1 MLDMLIEILL
11 EIIIEG
17 SLEASES
24 KKVPMPVRILLAAGM
39 VLIFGAVVG
48 MLIWNGVIRKN
59 LLLIICGV
67 LFLALVIL
75 LAANKITR
83 FQKARRK

>member
-1 MLDMLIEILL
+1 MLDTLIEILL
-11 EIIIEG
+11 EIVIEG
-17 SLEASES
+17 LLEAAES
-24 KKVPMPVRILLAAGM
+24 KKVPMPVRILLAAGV

-48 MLIWNGVIRKN
+48 MLIWNGVIRKS

-83 FQKARRK
+83 FRKARRK

>member
-1 MLDMLIEILL
+1 MLDTLVEILL

-17 SLEASES
+17 SLEAAES
-24 KKVPMPVRILLAAGM
+24 KKVPMPVRILLAAGV

-48 MLIWNGVIRKN
+48 MLIWNGVIRKS

-75 LAANKITR
+75 LAVNKITR
-83 FQKARRK
+83 FQRARRR

>member
-1 MLDMLIEILL
+1 MDMLIEILL

-17 SLEASES
+17 ALEAAES
-24 KKVPMPVRILLAAGM
+24 KKVPMPVRILLAAGV
-39 VLIFGAVVG
+39 VLIFGAVAG
-48 MLIWNGVIRKN
+48 MLIWNGVIRKS

-83 FQKARRK
+83 FQKTRRQ

>member
-17 SLEASES
+17 SLEAAES
-24 KKVPMPVRILLAAGM
+24 KKVPMPVRILLAAGV

-48 MLIWNGVIRKN
+48 MLIWNGVIRKS

-83 FQKARRK
+83 FQKTRRQ

>member
-1 MLDMLIEILL
+1 MDMLIEILL

-17 SLEASES
+17 ALEAAES
-24 KKVPMPVRILLAAGM
+24 KKVPMPVRILLAAGV

-48 MLIWNGVIRKN
+48 MLLWNGVIRKS

-83 FQKARRK
+83 FQKKRRH

>member
-1 MLDMLIEILL
+1 MLDTLIEILL

-17 SLEASES
+17 ALEAAES
-24 KKVPMPVRILLAAGM
+24 KKVPMPVRILLAAGV

-48 MLIWNGVIRKN
+48 MLLWNGVIRKS

-83 FQKARRK
+83 FQKKRRH

>member
-17 SLEASES
+17 SLEAAES
-24 KKVPMPVRILLAAGM
+24 KKVPMPVRILLAAG
-39 VLIFGAVVG
+39 VVVILGAVVG
-48 MLIWNGVIRKN
+48 MLIWNGVIRKS

-83 FQKARRK
+83 FRKAHRK

>member
-1 MLDMLIEILL
+1 MDMLIEILL

-17 SLEASES
+17 SLEAAES
-24 KKVPMPVRILLAAGM
+24 KKVPMPVRILLAAGV

-48 MLIWNGVIRKN
+48 MLIWNGVIRKS

-83 FQKARRK
+83 FQKTRRQ

>member
-1 MLDMLIEILL
+1 MDMLIEILL

-17 SLEASES
+17 ALEAAES
-24 KKVPMPVRILLAAGM
+24 KKVPMPVRILLAAGV

-48 MLIWNGVIRKN
+48 MLIWNGVIRKS

-83 FQKARRK
+83 FRKARRQ